1 MRMEQ
6 YERSWGKDFQAEGI
20 GNVKPGAEGLSFCGN
35 IKQREREGEGERGE
49 ETETEKEGT

>member
-20 GNVKPGAEGLSFCGN
+20 GNVKPGAEGLSFSVLW
-35 IKQREREGEGERGE
+35 KHKTERERGRGREGR
-49 ETETEKEGT
+49 